1 MPITV
6 TSTTY
11 SDEFNT
17 GTSTSL
23 NANVSDKIIA
33 THNVYYDNTLDASLD
48 ASYQLT
54 IGNTNNLGISSP
66 NFDSSQGYVVFLLSS
81 AFTLAVD
88 IAQIEEMR
96 GKEVT
101 SVGFPANF
109 TGEVLDVNS
118 FGGDY
123 FIVINDTTSTS
134 TQTRSNAVLYVSS
147 VVESAEFQYA
157 MFGNTSGTS
166 YVPSLIINNSNQAP
180 IFSTDTITLDAS
192 DTVTVNTIPFKFN
205 GAYQTGSL
213 TVRGTGITTSGSV
226 YNRQGFE
233 IIHTTELT
241 PISIYSDGTDIQPT
255 GFSIDIS
262 NINTSS
268 LFNSQSSTYKL
279 QIDLKRNNLDS
290 NGGVTEITSTSNN
303 TGVFGQKFL
312 GGSTN
317 YSYSNFS
324 IVRTSDSE
332 ATDNVL
338 IDVKFTVSFDIENT
352 VDTPFSNSNT
362 KVKVGIENIPEVIDN
377 GKNYEGAFL
386 YDHAITT
393 LGAGAIAGEAVGIAS
408 SITNYTATFNSSS
421 SISVSFDVE
430 FTSGAKT
437 DIKTNSVPYFSIFA
451 ETQNH
456 TLDYTNSD
464 RVVLQTFEGT
474 AIDDIPFNP
483 ITINNTQFITA
494 PYDDFSTGIDNT
506 EIDGFPVQLM
516 VANCNFTVDYLSLNP
531 TEFRWTDISQLFVL
545 KNSVTNEEIELE
557 KTSFSP
563 YGFTDSFI
571 GYVIPDGRV
580 INRGYKIPDSEIRNQ
595 VKLELISYTGSQYTY
610 EVTLPFFV
618 RWEYYKQIILNEI
631 PETIIDT
638 NEPFNGANY
647 FVHRIDSLANWD
659 LNYSIS
665 IDSVFRSY
673 GTGSAFLT
681 TRDDFSIDYSATQD
695 YLITTTDYNSHPDI
709 TNRSIK
715 SYSEDGLTELVNG
728 SEKFIDSSEKTLIV
742 VEWTMNYTP
751 SAISDFECEFYI
763 EGFENGS
770 PTKIQ
775 RISSINQLLSS
786 SWFTSIDGSGL
797 IEKSIDGNK
806 FVGKAYINNNTLAN
820 FDNYR
825 LYPTFYS
832 PKRPTEYLLVEN
844 GDNLV
849 AENGDKFIR
858 DF

>member
-11 SDEFNT
+11 SDEFNA

-33 THNVYYDNTLDASLD
+33 THNVYYDNTLDASTN

-54 IGNTNNLGISSP
+54 IGNTDSLGISSP
-66 NFDSSQGYVVFLLSS
+66 NFDSSQGYVAFLLSS

-101 SVGFPANF
+101 SVGFPTNF

-118 FGGDY
+118 LGGDY
-123 FIVINDTTSTS
+123 WIVINDTTSTS

-166 YVPSLIINNSNQAP
+166 YTPALPINNSNQAP
-180 IFSTDTITLDAS
+180 ILSTDTITLDAS
-192 DTVTVNTIPFKFN
+192 DTVTVNTIPFKFD
-205 GAYQTGSL
+205 GSYQTGSL
-213 TVRGTGITTSGSV
+213 TVRGTGITTSGSI

-241 PISIYSDGTDIQPT
+241 PISIYSDGADIQPT
-255 GFSIDIS
+255 GFSIDIDK
-262 NINTSS
+262 INTSS

-317 YSYSNFS
+317 YSTSNFS

-352 VDTPFSNSNT
+352 VDAPFSNSNT
-362 KVKVGIENIPEVIDN
+362 KVKVGIENIPENILN
-377 GKNYEGAFL
+377 IQNYEESFL

-393 LGAGAIAGEAVGIAS
+393 LGAGAVSGEAMSKAS
-408 SITNYTATFNSSS
+408 SITNYTATFNSTS
-421 SISVSFDVE
+421 SITVSFDVE
-430 FTSGAKT
+430 FTGSAQT
-437 DIKTNSVPYFSIFA
+437 QIKSNSVPYFSIIA

-464 RVVLQTFEGT
+464 RVVLQPFKGT

-506 EIDGFPVQLM
+506 EIDGFPVQLI
-516 VANCNFTVDYLSLNP
+516 VAKCNFTVNYISP
-531 TEFRWTDISQLFVL
+531 SPIFFRWNDITQLLVL
-545 KNSVTNEEIELE
+545 NNTSTGEEIELD
-557 KTSFSP
+557 KINFSP
-563 YGFTDSFI
+563 YSFTDSFL
-571 GYVIPDGRV
+571 GYVVPDGRV
-580 INRGYKIPDSEIRNQ
+580 LNRGFKIPLDEVRNEIT
-595 VKLELISYTGSQYTY
+595 LELITFSGTEYTY
-610 EVTLPFFV
+610 EVQIPFFI
-618 RWEYYKQIILNEI
+618 RWEDYTKIVLNETPQSI
-631 PETIIDT
+631 FDS

-647 FVHRIDSLANWD
+647 FIHRIEQLADWELNFRISLE
-659 LNYSIS
+659 
-665 IDSVFRSY
+665 SY
-673 GTGSAFLT
+673 VITYTPSSKVILT
-681 TRDDFSIDYSATQD
+681 SDVEEFVATQD
-695 YLITTTDYNSHPDI
+695 YQITTTDYNSHPDI
-709 TNRSIK
+709 TNRSIRSFK
-715 SYSEDGLTELVNG
+715 EDGVTELING

-751 SAISDFECEFYI
+751 SAIGDFECEFYI

-775 RISSINQLLSS
+775 RISSVNQLLSS

-806 FVGKAYINNNTLAN
+806 FVAKAYINNNTLAN

-825 LYPTFYS
+825 FYPTFYS
-832 PKRPTEYLLVEN
+832 PKRPTEYILAEN